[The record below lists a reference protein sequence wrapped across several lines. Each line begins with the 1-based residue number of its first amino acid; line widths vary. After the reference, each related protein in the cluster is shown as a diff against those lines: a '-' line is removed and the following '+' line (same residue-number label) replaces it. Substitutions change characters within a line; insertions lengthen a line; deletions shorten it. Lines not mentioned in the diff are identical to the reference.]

1 MNKWTRLWEKCRTNG
16 TKKEN
21 MIVIILIGVLLFII
35 AIPTKENSEN
45 KSVFL
50 DSKNAM
56 VEEEEKAFGQEKS
69 DLKKEAIEYADYM
82 AARLEEALS
91 QVENA
96 GKVKVVVAVKSS
108 AQQIVEK
115 DHSTSRSN
123 TTETDSGGGSR
134 SINNLESSE
143 ETLYITDAQG
153 NRIPYVTQVF
163 EPEIT
168 GIMIVAQ
175 GAGKQN
181 VNSDITKAVQA
192 LFGIEAHKI
201 SIAKMK
207 TE

>member
-1 MNKWTRLWEKCRTNG
+1 MNKWTQLWEKCKANG
-16 TKKEN
+16 TRKEN

-35 AIPTKENSEN
+35 AIPTEKNNKN

-50 DSKNAM
+50 DTENTI
-56 VEEEEKAFGQEKS
+56 VEEE
-69 DLKKEAIEYADYM
+69 KENALPKTELQMEALDYAGYIT
-82 AARLEEALS
+82 AQLEETLS

-96 GKVKVVVAVKSS
+96 GKVKVLVAVKAS
-108 AQQIVEK
+108 ARQTVEK
-115 DHSTSRSN
+115 DRSTSRSN
-123 TTETDSGGGSR
+123 TTETDSEGGSR
-134 SINNLESSE
+134 NINNLESSE
-143 ETLYITDAQG
+143 ETLYITDAAG
-153 NRIPYVTQVF
+153 NKIPYVTQVF

-168 GIMIVAQ
+168 GIVVVAQ